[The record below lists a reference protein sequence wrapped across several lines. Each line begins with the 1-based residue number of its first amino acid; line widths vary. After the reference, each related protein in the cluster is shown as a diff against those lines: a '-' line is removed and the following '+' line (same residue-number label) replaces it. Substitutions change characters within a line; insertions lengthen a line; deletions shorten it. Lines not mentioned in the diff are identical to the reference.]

1 MLTLMAMRW
10 NQQKVNNLALTR
22 RYQKVM
28 TSVELILDVQ
38 YCMLAVYEAV
48 HRTFGSCFLLLF
60 VIVDHKISAKPVT
73 KPRDHESPIDSDSE
87 PIERLGE

>member
-10 NQQKVNNLALTR
+10 NQQNFNNLAISLTR

-48 HRTFGSCFLLLF
+48 H
-60 VIVDHKISAKPVT
+60 
-73 KPRDHESPIDSDSE
+73 
-87 PIERLGE
+87 

>member
-10 NQQKVNNLALTR
+10 NQQKVNNLAISLTR

-48 HRTFGSCFLLLF
+48 HRTFGSCF
-60 VIVDHKISAKPVT
+60 
-73 KPRDHESPIDSDSE
+73 
-87 PIERLGE
+87 